1 MCDRSKNRAW
11 LSELN
16 ARGRGL
22 VEPLLVLFDLVQG
35 ENDDEFLD
43 FLIGEEGDV
52 LFDTFGP
59 NGETIFHL
67 LIRDIPA
74 PSGVARLGIYTGL
87 TAMGVT
93 LPPTIDLSRIPVYKS
108 NIIDK
113 LHSIFMRPKSE
124 FGERENAFIRKLK
137 TKMVKGVPL
146 LAYRRCTANGDRE
159 TILELARK
167 SPSTVS
173 NISSVRTFIRVLEK
187 LSELVNSSD
196 STATTAAISSAT
208 DADPEEDDYGYRD
221 DGYEEL
227 ARSSRSSVSSLTDDN
242 SFRQEI
248 PQEEEEERVDE
259 SKLTNAERALFL
271 LTKYFGHLNLD
282 TEANLEGF
290 ITHTSIIPKFEKD
303 IMLTILENAKD
314 LNRLVNALPRPHLRI
329 TVYNTVDDFEEE
341 YNIWLKRAKAIGD
354 VNTEV
359 VKLIK
364 QEIISILKYCNAVTP
379 SSRLGRFGMRVK
391 NATRKLWGRGRKRI
405 KARRTI
411 HKGRRTRRRIHKLK

>member
-1 MCDRSKNRAW
+1 
-11 LSELN
+11 
-16 ARGRGL
+16 
-22 VEPLLVLFDLVQG
+22 
-35 ENDDEFLD
+35 
-43 FLIGEEGDV
+43 
-52 LFDTFGP
+52 
-59 NGETIFHL
+59 
-67 LIRDIPA
+67 
-74 PSGVARLGIYTGL
+74 
-87 TAMGVT
+87 
-93 LPPTIDLSRIPVYKS
+93 
-108 NIIDK
+108 
-113 LHSIFMRPKSE
+113 MRPKDE
-124 FGERENAFIRKLK
+124 FGERENAFIRKLR

-167 SPSTVS
+167 SPTTAS
-173 NISSVRTFIRVLEK
+173 NILSVQTFIRVLEK
-187 LSELVNSSD
+187 LDHLANSSV
-196 STATTAAISSAT
+196 STVTPAAISSAT

-248 PQEEEEERVDE
+248 PQHEKEEEKEEETVDE
-259 SKLTNAERALFL
+259 SKLTNAERTLFL

-282 TEANLEGF
+282 TEANLEAF
-290 ITHTSIIPKFEKD
+290 IVNTPTIPKFEKD
-303 IMLTILENAKD
+303 IMLTVLRNTERLAKFVK
-314 LNRLVNALPRPHLRI
+314 LLPKPYLRI
-329 TVYNTVDDFEEE
+329 TVFDTVDDFEKEFAD
-341 YNIWLKRAKAIGD
+341 WLTHANAIGH

-379 SSRLGRFGMRVK
+379 SSRLGKLGMTMK
-391 NATRKLWGRGRKRI
+391 NATRRFWGRGRKRT